1 MQVHGQPGPH
11 IESLPI
17 TLITV
22 HGTAEQADALVE
34 LINTE
39 TIVVLGKL
47 PQPCTDAPGCY
58 VVEAFV
64 DGGTTAELLRAAWLK
79 RIAARN

>member
-11 IESLPI
+11 IQTRPT

-22 HGTAEQADALVE
+22 HGTAAQADTLVE

-39 TIVVLGKL
+39 TIVVFGKL
-47 PQPCTDAPGCY
+47 PQPCANAPGCY
-58 VVEAFV
+58 LVEAFV
-64 DGGTTAELLRAAWLK
+64 DGQTTAELLRAAWLS